1 MGERSERGECAKS
14 GTRREGEGM
23 KRRRVRWC
31 VRAGARRGGK
41 SKSVQVEEGWGAG
54 GESGTEIRGVT
65 GDGRA
70 RWNFS
75 YLVGGEYH
83 ARRQQFAVR
92 RRKALRDF

>member
-1 MGERSERGECAKS
+1 MG
-14 GTRREGEGM
+14 
-23 KRRRVRWC
+23 
-31 VRAGARRGGK
+31 
-41 SKSVQVEEGWGAG
+41 G

-92 RRKALRDF
+92 RRKALRFLEGVHENRVFVQRDSENTGRGGPYLREREHHARMNPMVYY